1 MPPALSHHQQVIYEV
16 LALQLGRF
24 PHTPRLDVLCDALGL
39 RSRRS
44 LRKQI
49 QSVRVGQMR
58 RYH

>member
-1 MPPALSHHQQVIYEV
+1 VIYEV
-16 LALQLGRF
+16 LALQLGRL
-24 PHTPRLDVLCDALGL
+24 PHTSRLDELCDALGL